1 MQREPQVLDFEI
13 YEVRPWKKDV
23 RPCVHMFADA
33 RSEPPHV
40 AAVLLVDGSCFFCDE
55 VTISSWVLVWA
66 LEPQHGRPAVKGAP
80 TFQIV
85 TNLVFQVNGA
95 LSRFVWWLPQRF
107 PSKKKTRKSTTR
119 TQEISNPNPKIP
131 FFVLVKVK
139 IANHEFRP
147 QYLLSRHS

>member
-1 MQREPQVLDFEI
+1 MYTSKVCFCENIRLA
-13 YEVRPWKKDV
+13 
-23 RPCVHMFADA
+23 CLLSFASLSLKVWSLSS
-33 RSEPPHV
+33 RSALSPLAFPP
-40 AAVLLVDGSCFFCDE
+40 ASGSCFFYDE

-95 LSRFVWWLPQRF
+95 LSRLVWWLPQRF

-119 TQEISNPNPKIP
+119 TQEISNPNPKTP

-147 QYLLSRHS
+147 QFLLSRHS